1 MKPTLLVLAAG
12 LGSRYGGLKQMEGFG
27 PSGETIIDYSVYDA
41 VRAGFGKVVF
51 VIRKDFA
58 DDFRERISDKYKS
71 RIDVRLVYQGL
82 ENIPEG
88 FTLNPERKKPLGT
101 GHAVWCASK
110 ELTEPFA
117 VINADDF
124 YGPSSFRLMADYLST
139 LDDSSLCEQMMVG
152 YKLTNTLSENGT
164 VSRGV
169 CEIDCQHHTLCSI
182 TERTKIYRTPNGVVY
197 LENDVEYPLTG
208 NEVVSMNMM
217 GFTSAAVD
225 CFDKGLRE
233 FLTECSQ
240 ELKKEFYLPS
250 VLNDLVQKGHSQVK
264 VLKTEE
270 QWYGVTYPEDRP
282 GVLSAIAKMVENGT
296 YPSPLW

>member
-27 PSGETIIDYSVYDA
+27 PHGETIIDYSVYDA

-51 VIRKDFA
+51 VIRRDFEA
-58 DDFRERISDKYKS
+58 DFREKISDKYRS
-71 RIDVRLVYQGL
+71 RIDVRLVFQELG
-82 ENIPEG
+82 NIPEG
-88 FTLNPERKKPLGT
+88 YTLHPERKKPLGT

-117 VINADDF
+117 VINSDDF
-124 YGPSSFRLMADYLST
+124 YGPSSFQLMADYLSK
-139 LDDSSLCEQMMVG
+139 LDDSSIREQMMVG

-169 CEIDCQHHTLCSI
+169 CEINCEDHTLHSI
-182 TERTKIYRTPNGVVY
+182 TERTKIYANEKGVFY
-197 LENDVEYPLTG
+197 LENDTEYPLTG
-208 NEVVSMNMM
+208 HEVVSMNMM
-217 GFTSAAVD
+217 GFTSAAVAH
-225 CFDKGLRE
+225 FDSGLRE
-233 FLTECSQ
+233 FLRDNSQ
-240 ELKKEFYLPS
+240 EMKKEFYLPT
-250 VLNDLVQKGHSQVK
+250 VLNNLVQQGHSRVK

-282 GVLSAIAKMVENGT
+282 CVIRAIENLIEKGV
-296 YPSPLW
+296 YPTPLW